1 MSPRRP
7 RRHRWYLPLGCLA
20 VPLVLLAL
28 AVVAY
33 IFVPY
38 HVAQTYGPPGENLRG
53 FQRFQYAVLMLWHGE
68 SLTHPRDSRAGELP
82 FKVNPGEG
90 AAAVAV
96 RLEREGFIGDAE
108 AFTAYLVYAG
118 LDRGI
123 QAGEFTLSP
132 ALAPVQIAQKL
143 QDATPTQI
151 KFVVLPGWRLEE
163 VAAALPTSGF
173 NITPDAFLRE
183 ARRPARRFD
192 FLPDGATA
200 EGFLLPGAYTLP
212 RGLDARGLLETLMN
226 NFALALS
233 PEMRAAFERQ
243 GLSVYQ
249 AVVLASIVQR
259 EAMQAEEQPIIA
271 SVFLNRLAAG
281 MRLETDPTVQY
292 AIGLNPAT
300 GSWWKSPLALVDLQ
314 IDSPYNTYK
323 INGLPPGPIASPAL
337 SALQA
342 VAYPAQT
349 PYYFFRARCDGS
361 GLHLFAETF
370 EGHLQNACP

>member
-1 MSPRRP
+1 MSARRP
-7 RRHRWYLPLGCLA
+7 RRRRWYLPLGCALSLFFGIALA
-20 VPLVLLAL
+20 AAIYVLL
-28 AVVAY
+28 
-33 IFVPY
+33 PY
-38 HVAQTYGPPGENLRG
+38 HVARTYGPPGETLRG
-53 FQRFQYAVLMLWHGE
+53 LQRFQYAALMLWYGE
-68 SLTHPRDSRAGELP
+68 SLTQPRDSRAGEAV
-82 FKVNPGEG
+82 FRVQAGEG
-90 AAAVAV
+90 AAAVAA
-96 RLEREGFIGDAE
+96 RLEREGFIRNAE
-108 AFTAYLVYAG
+108 AFTAYLVYSG
-118 LDRGI
+118 LDRSI

-163 VAAALPTSGF
+163 VAATLPTSGF
-173 NITPDAFLRE
+173 AIAPNDFLRE

-192 FLPDGATA
+192 FLPEGATA

-212 RGLDARGLLETLMN
+212 RSLNARELVETLMN

-233 PEMRAAFERQ
+233 PELRAAFERQ

-249 AVVLASIVQR
+249 AVILASIVQR
-259 EAMQAEEQPIIA
+259 EAMQPEEQPLIA

-281 MRLETDPTVQY
+281 MKLETDPTVQY

-323 INGLPPGPIASPAL
+323 NPGLPPGPICSPAL

-361 GLHLFAETF
+361 GLHTFAETF
-370 EGHLQNACP
+370 EQHVRNACP

>member
-1 MSPRRP
+1 MRPRRP
-7 RRHRWYLPLGCLA
+7 RRHRWYLPVGCVA
-20 VPLVLLAL
+20 VPLVLLVL
-28 AVVAY
+28 AAAAY
-33 IFVPY
+33 ILVPNY
-38 HVAQTYGPPGENLRG
+38 AARTFGPPGPNLRG
-53 FQRFQYAVLMLWHGE
+53 LQRFQYAALMLWYGDA
-68 SLTHPRDSRAGELP
+68 LTRPLDSRAGELL
-82 FKVNPGEG
+82 FRVNPGEG
-90 AAAVAV
+90 AASVAL
-96 RLEREGFIGDAE
+96 RLEQEGFIRDAE
-108 AFTAYLVYAG
+108 ALTVYLVYAG

-123 QAGEFTLSP
+123 QAGEFSLSP
-132 ALAPVQIAQKL
+132 ALAPLQIAQKL
-143 QDATPTQI
+143 QDATPTQV

-163 VAAALPTSGF
+163 VAASLPTSGF
-173 NITPDAFLRE
+173 DISPNAFLSE

-192 FLPDGATA
+192 FFPPGATA
-200 EGFLLPGAYTLP
+200 EGFLLPGSYTLP
-212 RGLDARGLLETLMN
+212 RSLTARQLVETLMN

-243 GLSVYQ
+243 GLSVYE
-249 AVVLASIVQR
+249 AVILASIVQR
-259 EAMQAEEQPIIA
+259 EAMQAEEQPLIA
-271 SVFLNRLAAG
+271 SVFLNRLSAG

-300 GSWWKSPLALVDLQ
+300 GSWWKSPLTLVDLQ
-314 IDSPYNTYK
+314 IDSPYNTYQ